1 MSNIRLRDLM
11 EKKVLV
17 VDDEERV
24 VQSIAGVLEDE
35 GFRIAKAKS
44 GEEAIKVFQEEGPDV
59 TLLDIWMPGMD
70 GIEVLKRLKWIAPE
84 CQVIMI
90 SGHATISTAMTAVKL
105 GAFDFIEKPLSLD
118 LLLMTVRRALDQ
130 RKVLQTGRQPREVPP
145 GESPFQSPSFESREE
160 ASLSREASERKETS
174 VLLQRTIKKSVVLYG
189 TGLHSGMK
197 TGLLFQPLP
206 PNSGILFG
214 SVSSDEVVPAHL
226 DFVQTTEFA
235 TSLKKGRA
243 IAKTVEHLMAV
254 LHAYHIT
261 NLMIKMIEEIPIMD
275 GSALEF
281 CKVVEE
287 AGIEEQEEKINELII
302 DRKMEI
308 VDKNKSLIIEPADT
322 FSIHFFLDYPPPIGQ
337 QTLDFVLESE
347 EAFKDQIAP
356 ARTFG
361 FVKDIEMLNRMGLAG
376 GGRLHNIILV
386 DDEKI
391 VNTELRFRDEFVR
404 HKILD
409 LIGDFYL
416 LNRPIRG
423 KVSAHLTGHTENI
436 ALMKKIQEATRQK
449 ERGEITLFFGG
460 RNGTRRTAPNERIL
474 RYARGSSSRKV
485 FRTDGRTNQKDS

>member
-1 MSNIRLRDLM
+1 M
-11 EKKVLV
+11 EKTVLI

-35 GFRIAKAKS
+35 GFRVATAKS
-44 GEEAIKVFQEEGPDV
+44 GEEAIGFFQKEEPDI

-70 GIEVLKRLKWIAPE
+70 GIEVLRRLKWMSPD

-90 SGHATISTAMTAVKL
+90 SGHATISTAMAAVKL

-118 LLLMTVRRALDQ
+118 LLLMTIRRALERQ
-130 RKVLQTGRQPREVPP
+130 REMLTVQRSEEIVTQEPPQQEKTISPLPSTFRETALLPQ
-145 GESPFQSPSFESREE
+145 ESSKGKGT
-160 ASLSREASERKETS
+160 SLFP
-174 VLLQRTIKKSVVLYG
+174 QRTLKKSVVLYG

-214 SVSSDEVVPAHL
+214 NISSDEAVPAHL
-226 DFVQTTEFA
+226 DYVQTTEFA

-261 NLMIKMIEEIPIMD
+261 NLMVKMIEEIPIMD

-281 CKVVEE
+281 CKTIEE
-287 AGIEEQEEKINELII
+287 ARVEEQEEKMNELII
-302 DRKMEI
+302 DRRLEVI
-308 VDKNKSLIIEPADT
+308 YKNKSLVIEPADA
-322 FSIHFFLDYPPPIGQ
+322 FSIHYFLNYPAPIGQ
-337 QTLDFVLESE
+337 QSLNFVLESG
-347 EAFKDQIAP
+347 EAFRDQIAP

-361 FVKDIEMLNRMGLAG
+361 FLKDIEMLERMGMGG
-376 GGRLHNIILV
+376 GGRLHNFILV

-391 VNTELRFRDEFVR
+391 VNTELRFPDEFVR

-423 KVSAHLTGHTENI
+423 KVTAHFTGHSDNI
-436 ALMKKIQEATRQK
+436 ALLKKIQEEVRGK
-449 ERGEITLFFGG
+449 E
-460 RNGTRRTAPNERIL
+460 P
-474 RYARGSSSRKV
+474 
-485 FRTDGRTNQKDS
+485 